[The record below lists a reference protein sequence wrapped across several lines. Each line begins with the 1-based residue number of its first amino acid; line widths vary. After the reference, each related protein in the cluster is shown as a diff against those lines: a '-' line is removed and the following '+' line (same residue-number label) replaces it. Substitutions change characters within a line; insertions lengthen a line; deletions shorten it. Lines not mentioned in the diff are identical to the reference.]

1 MNAKQFGQHKD
12 RNDLPGAIVTGGD
25 YPGLG
30 VVRSLGRRKIPVW
43 VLCEGEQSLASA
55 SRYAARSLA
64 WQGSDEPA
72 RVDFLVNLAR
82 EHGLAGWV
90 LFPTTDGVVG
100 LVARHH
106 AALAEHFRLTT
117 PPWEMLSWLCNKRL
131 LRELARD
138 LGIDQPWSICPR
150 SPDELADLDCPF
162 PAVVKPALREV
173 PNPLTIKKIWR
184 VEDRQSLL
192 NRYDEACALL
202 PPDLILIQELV
213 PGWGETQF
221 SYAALCL
228 DGHPLAWL
236 VARRTRQLPMDFG
249 RFSTYVETVDEP
261 GVIEPSVR
269 LLRAVR
275 YTGLVEVEFKR
286 DPRNGQYKLLDV
298 NTRVWGWH
306 TLGGSAGVEFSYL
319 LWRMAQGEQVP
330 EARVGA
336 GLRWRMTGRDLP
348 VAALEILRGRLSLRG
363 YLHSLNGYTESPIFA
378 PDDPLPGLL
387 DLPLLG
393 YRIGKRL
400 LRRRPV

>member
-1 MNAKQFGQHKD
+1 MIAKQFGQHKD
-12 RNDLPGAIVTGGD
+12 RNDLPGAIVTGAD
-25 YPGLG
+25 YRGLG
-30 VVRSLGRRKIPVW
+30 IVRSLGRWNIPVW
-43 VLCEGEQSLASA
+43 VLCEGEEWLAST

-64 WQGSDEPA
+64 WRGSDEPA
-72 RVDFLVNLAR
+72 RVDFLVNLAK
-82 EHGLAGWV
+82 EHGLTGWV

-117 PPWEMLSWLCNKRL
+117 PPWETLCRLCNKRL

-138 LGIDQPWSICPR
+138 LGIDQPWCICPR
-150 SPDELADLDCPF
+150 SREELADLDCPF

-173 PNPLTIKKIWR
+173 SNPLTIQKIWR
-184 VEDRQSLL
+184 VEDRQSLRE
-192 NRYDEACALL
+192 RYDEACALL
-202 PPDLILIQELV
+202 PPEMILIQELV
-213 PGWGETQF
+213 PGLGHTQF

-228 DGHPLAWL
+228 DGRPLVWL

-275 YTGLVEVEFKR
+275 YSGLVEVEFKR
-286 DPRNGQYKLLDV
+286 DPRDGKYKLLDV
-298 NTRVWGWH
+298 NPRVWGWH
-306 TLGGSAGVEFSYL
+306 TLGDRAGVDFSYL
-319 LWRMAQGEQVP
+319 LWRVGQGERVP
-330 EARVGA
+330 EAHVGA
-336 GLRWRMTGRDLP
+336 GLRWRMTSRDLL
-348 VAALEILRGRLSLRG
+348 VAALEIVRGRLSLRG
-363 YLHSLNGYTESPIFA
+363 YMRSFNGSTGPIFA

-393 YRIGKRL
+393 YRLGKRI
-400 LRRRPV
+400 LRRQIL